1 MEQKYYREKTPSGF
15 GIAIKIKDVLFSAQS
30 KYQKIEVL
38 QSESSLGKIL
48 TLNDLMFVNEGDY
61 YNYSEMITHVPML
74 SNKMPKAV
82 LVIGGGTGT
91 IAKEVLKY
99 DTVEKVV
106 IVDIDEMVI
115 ETSKKYLPSVAGCL
129 DDKKVKIEITDA
141 IEYVKNKE
149 NEFDVIMITSPDP
162 LGPGV
167 GLYTKEFYLNIKKN
181 LKTGGIL
188 VVQSESPVSKEEKS
202 RHLYQILMDVFSI
215 VKTYTSPVPTY
226 PGSRWVWAFCS
237 NDTAPLQDI
246 DINRYNNIVKT
257 CKLFNLDYA
266 QEKFKEETIL
276 DDL

>member
-15 GIAIKIKDVLFSAQS
+15 GIAIKIKDVLYSAQS

-74 SNKMPKAV
+74 SNKNPKDV

-99 DTVEKVV
+99 NTVENVV

-115 ETSKKYLPSVAGCL
+115 ETSKTYLPSVAGCL
-129 DDKKVKIEITDA
+129 DDKKVKVEITDA

-149 NEFDVIMITSPDP
+149 NTFDVIIITSPDP

-167 GLYTKEFYLNIKKN
+167 GLYTEEFYLDIKRS
-181 LKTGGIL
+181 LKAGGIL
-188 VVQSESPVSKEEKS
+188 VVQSESPVSNEEKS
-202 RHLYQILMDVFSI
+202 RHLYQILTDVFSV
-215 VKTYTSPVPTY
+215 VKTYASPVPTY
-226 PGSRWVWAFCS
+226 PGSRWVWSFCS
-237 NDTAPLQDI
+237 NDVNPLQDI
-246 DINRYNNIVKT
+246 DMTRYNNILET

-266 QEKFKEETIL
+266 KEKFKEETIL